1 VWKFPSGCFY
11 ASQNQMERIDEMKE
25 RLLDVGSYL
34 LAAVLSVTALAA
46 VAELSVNGS
55 LAGQDIENC
64 EGVCNE

>member
-1 VWKFPSGCFY
+1 
-11 ASQNQMERIDEMKE
+11 MERINEMKE

-34 LAAVLSVTALAA
+34 LAAVLSVTALVA

-64 EGVCNE
+64 EGVCHE